1 MITPQL
7 TVDGT
12 AVQLPIRGRA
22 VALVDELA
30 LAYAEDPVNVGHL
43 LAAHAGSVLRLDFAE
58 CSETAPDHVVAMRAA
73 EADGTREALLEE
85 LPSAERLDEVLD
97 PDSAISL
104 ATRLTKLAA
113 AVRRRYP
120 DAPPTLAGR
129 FTQFAAI
136 IRTNKSRSDRP

>member
-12 AVQLPIRGRA
+12 AVQVPIRGRA

-30 LAYAEDPVNVGHL
+30 LAYAENPDDFGRL
-43 LAAHAGSVLRLDFAE
+43 LAAHAASVLRLDFAE
-58 CSETAPDHVVAMRAA
+58 CSETAPEHVIAMRAA
-73 EADGTREALLEE
+73 EADGTREALLDE

-97 PDSAISL
+97 PESAISL

-120 DAPPTLAGR
+120 DASPTLAGR
-129 FTQFAAI
+129 FTQLAAT
-136 IRTNKSRSDRP
+136 IRTNKTRSARP

>member
-30 LAYAEDPVNVGHL
+30 LAYTENPEDIGRL
-43 LAAHAGSVLRLDFAE
+43 LAVHAAYVLRLDFAE
-58 CSETAPDHVVAMRAA
+58 CSETAPDHVIAMRAA
-73 EADGTREALLEE
+73 EADGSREALLDE

-97 PDSAISL
+97 PDSAITL
-104 ATRLTKLAA
+104 AARLTKLAG

-120 DAPPTLAGR
+120 AAPPTLAGR
-129 FTQFAAI
+129 LTQIAAT
-136 IRTNKSRSDRP
+136 IRTNTTRSARP

>member
-12 AVQLPIRGRA
+12 AVQVPIRGRA

-30 LAYAEDPVNVGHL
+30 LAYAENPQDIGRL
-43 LAAHAGSVLRLDFAE
+43 LAVHAASVLRLDFAE
-58 CSETAPDHVVAMRAA
+58 CCETAPDHVIAMRAA
-73 EADGTREALLEE
+73 EADGSREALLDE

-97 PDSAISL
+97 PDSAITL
-104 ATRLTKLAA
+104 AGRLTQLAG

-129 FTQFAAI
+129 LTHIAAT
-136 IRTNKSRSDRP
+136 IRTNKSRSTRP